1 MSNRCRCSLA
11 VVALLVLTAM
21 RNAAGD
27 AATHPLDPLSEAEI
41 NAVRTVLRADGKVD
55 DDTRYPMVTLMEP
68 PKAEVLAWKAGDP
81 IPRHASAVVKKGP
94 QTFEAVIDLTGGK
107 VESWKQVEGQPSI
120 LLEEFIGAGEIVKSN
135 PGWQAAMRKR
145 GFESFDQIICLP
157 ATSGYYGIADEEGRR
172 VVRLICFDKAGG
184 TQNFWGRPIEGLVP
198 VVDVNKREVI
208 KLLDFANVPVPQNP
222 VDYDDKSV
230 GSVRAQ
236 TPITC
241 EQPQGVTFVING
253 SEVTWQSWSFHL
265 RMDPRRGPVISLL
278 RYDDGGKQRS
288 ILYEGSLSEL
298 FVPYQDPDQN
308 WYFRTYL
315 DPGEYGL
322 GKLAGS
328 LKPGADCPPTAQYIG
343 DWLADDKGTAQGR
356 ERIACIFERQT
367 GDPAWRHYDLIADQT
382 DGRTSRELVVR
393 VMAAVGNYDYVFDWI
408 LHQDGTIKV
417 AIGATGILEVK
428 AVPES
433 TTPTQAEAYGHV
445 IAKQLVGVY
454 HDHFFSYRLDLDVDG
469 PENSFLREDLKIA
482 RLGPKD
488 GPRKSV
494 WVVEP
499 KLARVEQDGQL
510 HMNME
515 KPSRWRVINPKVLG
529 PTGHPVSYELRT
541 GHNSVSMLAPDD
553 WPARRAGF
561 TAHHL
566 WITPYQPD
574 ELYAAGTY
582 PNESKGGDGL
592 PKWTKANRPIADTDI
607 VLWYTIG
614 FHHLVRVEDW
624 PVMPTSWHEFE
635 LVPIDFFT
643 RNPALDLPKDAT
655 P

>member
-1 MSNRCRCSLA
+1 MRHGFRGPFALT
-11 VVALLVLTAM
+11 ALLLLMGA
-21 RNAAGD
+21 RSAAGD
-27 AATHPLDPLSEAEI
+27 QPAHPLDPLSDAEI
-41 NAVRTVLRADGKVD
+41 NAVRTILQGDGKVD
-55 DDTRYPMVTLMEP
+55 DATRYPLVTLREP

-81 IPRHASAVVKKGP
+81 VTRHAFAVIKKGP
-94 QTFEAVIDLTGGK
+94 QTFETVIDLTGAK

-120 LLEEFIGAGEIVKSN
+120 LLEEFTGSSDIVKSN
-135 PGWQAAMRKR
+135 PAWQAAMHKR
-145 GFESFDQIICLP
+145 GYENLDQIICLP
-157 ATSGYYGIADEEGRR
+157 ATSGYYGLTDEEGRR
-172 VVRLICFDKAGG
+172 VVRLVCFDKAG

-198 VVDVNKREVI
+198 VVDLNKREVL
-208 KLLDFANVPVPQNP
+208 KLIDMADVPVPDNP
-222 VDYDDKSV
+222 VDYDDKAV
-230 GSVRAQ
+230 GPPRAQ
-236 TPITC
+236 TPITW
-241 EQPQGVTFVING
+241 EQPQGVTFTVNG
-253 SEVTWQSWSFHL
+253 SEVTWQNWSFRV
-265 RMDPRRGPVISLL
+265 RMDPRLGPVISLV
-278 RYDDGGKQRS
+278 RYNDGGKPRS
-288 ILYEGSLSEL
+288 ILYEGYLSEL

-328 LKPGADCPPTAQYIG
+328 LKAGVDCPKTAQYLG
-343 DWLADDKGTAQGR
+343 DFLADDKGTAQAR
-356 ERIACIFERQT
+356 ERIVCIFERET
-367 GDPAWRHYDLIADQT
+367 GDPAWRHYDLIADQI

-393 VMAAVGNYDYVFDWI
+393 VMAAVGNYDYAFDWI

-428 AVPES
+428 AIPED
-433 TTPTQAEAYGHV
+433 TPPDKAEAHGHV

-469 PENSFLREDLKIA
+469 PENSFLHEDLKTV
-482 RLGPKD
+482 RLGPKE

-494 WVVEP
+494 WVAEP
-499 KLARVEQDGQL
+499 KLAKVEQDGQL
-510 HMNME
+510 HMSME

-529 PTGHPVSYELRT
+529 PVGHPVSYELRP

-566 WITPYQPD
+566 WVTPYEPD
-574 ELYAAGTY
+574 EIYAAGTY

-614 FHHLVRVEDW
+614 FHHLVRAEDW
-624 PVMPTSWHEFE
+624 PVMPTAWHEFE
-635 LVPIDFFT
+635 LVPIDFFA
-643 RNPALDLPKDAT
+643 RNPALDLPKDTT